1 MQTVLSLVYFF
12 KIVLNILC
20 YHKQCSKSHVILTLE
35 IRTKIYKELIL
46 FSSMSLTYL
55 VFTLAWMAPWV
66 SSVSGYLPN
75 LLKFLLYIVCFTYSP
90 GVSRLTERAHTHEHK
105 TVIFKRL
112 KGSKSLRPKEKSKE
126 SGLWKN
132 HPDSNQP
139 HDGPQ
144 SQLILLS
151 FFDKSLK

>member
-1 MQTVLSLVYFF
+1 MQCIFLFYQYTFEYNFEKIYQTEYSLH
-12 KIVLNILC
+12 KLNILC

-90 GVSRLTERAHTHEHK
+90 GVSRLTEVVTLIPQDFVHWQ
-105 TVIFKRL
+105 VIF
-112 KGSKSLRPKEKSKE
+112 SVTF
-126 SGLWKN
+126 
-132 HPDSNQP
+132 QVC
-139 HDGPQ
+139 
-144 SQLILLS
+144 LL
-151 FFDKSLK
+151 